1 MSPLKLN
8 PRTWASK
15 EALGGI
21 CIFASAFC
29 LYLTTATIRWA
40 KHVVELDSTFFVFF
54 RFFAGF
60 IIICLILLV
69 RRKRL
74 RPSKY
79 PLLIGRALANT
90 AAVFCFFKAASI
102 TTAAEANILNMTFPL
117 FIALFFFLF
126 SRQQKDYVGY
136 LMTVIAFFGIWLI
149 VSPDGFTF
157 RLESAWGLASGFLG
171 AIAIT
176 ILNAVRRT
184 NDTDTV
190 LFFMFGL
197 GMVLIYLLFPET
209 IYLPDWLEF
218 KYLLM
223 GGLFGVLGQ
232 YLLTIGFKYVTA
244 VEGGVISS
252 SRILIAAIAGPYV
265 VADPHLAVSG
275 WIGAILI
282 LGANVYLTI
291 RKIGI
296 QNG

>member
-1 MSPLKLN
+1 M
-8 PRTWASK
+8 
-15 EALGGI
+15 LGGL
-21 CIFASAFC
+21 CIFAAAFC

-40 KHVVELDSTFFVFF
+40 KNEVQLDSTFFVFA

-69 RRKRL
+69 RRKKLKPR
-74 RPSKY
+74 KY
-79 PLLIGRALANT
+79 HLLIGRAVANS
-90 AAVFCFFKAASI
+90 AAVFCFFRAASI

-126 SRQQKDYVGY
+126 SREQKDYVGY
-136 LMTVIAFFGIWLI
+136 LMTIIAFLGIWLI
-149 VSPDGFTF
+149 VSPDGFSF
-157 RLESAWGLASGFLG
+157 KVDSIWGLASGFLG

-176 ILNAVRRT
+176 ILNIVRRY

-197 GMVLIYLLFPET
+197 GMGLIYLLFPDT
-209 IYLPDWLEF
+209 IYFPSFLEF
-218 KYLLM
+218 KFLLI
-223 GGLFGVLGQ
+223 GGLFGVVGQ

-244 VEGGVISS
+244 VEGGIISS
-252 SRILIAAIAGPYV
+252 SRILIAAIAGPFL

-296 QNG
+296 QNEERS